1 MASCVKIAPGA
12 FDLDD
17 EGLAVVT
24 GPADDLAIEAAECC
38 PMGAVAVFDQATGDR
53 LV

>member
-1 MASCVKIAPGA
+1 MASCVKIAPDA
-12 FDLDD
+12 FDLDH

-24 GPADDLAIEAAECC
+24 GPADELALEAAECC
-38 PMGAVAVFDQATGDR
+38 PMGAIAVFDEATGPK